1 MTNDR
6 TIQDCS
12 APFRKKTFPDLDYA
26 TMGYNIFRGYP
37 LATGHDP
44 GFTHPIF
51 YIDYRDMGMTSDCRY
66 SLPVGFTAM
75 PDVSCVTSFSSNE
88 VKTTKEFEKSLSAS
102 AHVSGG
108 GWGVSFSASAGYKQ
122 SSSEI
127 SSGNSIYI
135 ISKATCDY
143 YFVKMNMQ
151 RPPLLRHDF
160 LEMAT
165 HAAVSDEEV
174 LRFLDYYGTH
184 FAPEVVFGA
193 RYVYQ
198 HKMSVSEYSTMS
210 SSGFN
215 VGVSASYSGAFS
227 VGGGFNL
234 DSSQRQ
240 AASEFSKR
248 VETTTITVGAPPP
261 ANGDAMTWAST
272 VKDFPVPAKYE
283 LESLDQLF
291 SERFIQRIRTR
302 QDIPFNYTLLAEKI
316 RVALKDQAYCKYL
329 KDNLE
334 VDSCEEPIEEI
345 KLPQSGLRPQAG
357 CRSGNLET
365 CKDACMDDARC
376 IGITYSTYRHPCC
389 LVRDNNTEI
398 YSDEQRE
405 SFIFTS
411 KLRTMH
417 TPVTVA
423 GAKVGGRIRGGQAS
437 VNGTAG
443 CLDECLDDAQCELY
457 WYCDRADD
465 KCADRTTNCE
475 LYTLLG
481 DGKEFI
487 TLQVLFFILWCI
499 GLLVVYEI

>member
-1 MTNDR
+1 MTDDR

-12 APFRKKTFPDLDYA
+12 APFRKKTFPDIDYA
-26 TMGYNIFRGYP
+26 TLGYNIFRGYP

-51 YIDYRDMGMTSDCRY
+51 YIDYRDLGMTSDCRY
-66 SLPVGFTAM
+66 SLPVGFTAI
-75 PDVSCVTSFSSNE
+75 PDVSCVTSFSSDE
-88 VKTTKEFEKSLSAS
+88 VKTTKEFENSLSTS
-102 AHVSGG
+102 AEVSGG
-108 GWGVSFSASAGYKQ
+108 GFGVSFSASAGYKK

-151 RPPLLRHDF
+151 RPPLLRRDF
-160 LEMAT
+160 LELAT
-165 HAAVSDEEV
+165 QAAVSNDEEEV

-198 HKMSVSEYSTMS
+198 HTMSASDYSTMS

-234 DSSQRQ
+234 DSSQRE
-240 AASEFSKR
+240 AASEFSKK
-248 VETTTITVGAPPP
+248 VQTTTITVGAPPP

-272 VKDFPVPAKYE
+272 VKDFPVPAKYN
-283 LESLDQLF
+283 LESLDHLF

-316 RVALKDQAYCKYL
+316 QQALQRQRYCNYL
-329 KDNLE
+329 KDRHEL
-334 VDSCEEPIEEI
+334 DSCENSIEEI
-345 KLPQSGLRPQAG
+345 KLPRSRFANRTS

-365 CKDACMDDARC
+365 CKGACMDDRHC
-376 IGITYSTYRHPCC
+376 IGITYSSYSWDRHPCC
-389 LVRDNNTEI
+389 LVRHNNTTV
-398 YSDEQRE
+398 YSDRQRE
-405 SFIFTS
+405 SFVFIS

-417 TPVTVA
+417 IPVSVR
-423 GAKVGGRIRGGQAS
+423 GAKVGGRSSRSQAR
-437 VNGTAG
+437 VNSTAG
-443 CLDECLDDAQCELY
+443 CNKECLDDAQCELY
-457 WYCDRADD
+457 WYCNRVDNR
-465 KCADRTTNCE
+465 CADRTANCE

-481 DGKEFI
+481 DGKDFL
-487 TLQVLFFILWCI
+487 TLQVQYLYFLFS
-499 GLLVVYEI
+499 